1 MSSMKCLVGLGNPG
15 PQYILNRH
23 NIGFMVI
30 DALQQELQAGAY
42 RTEHRALT
50 GKVQWGGH
58 KVILVKPQTYMNL
71 SGESVAP
78 LVHFYEINPEDDL
91 LIIQDEIDLPFMHL
105 RFHKN
110 RGAGGHNGIKSL
122 NQHFATENYARLK
135 LGVGRPTNPQQ
146 DVAQYVLQNFSKP
159 EMEKM
164 PTFIEAALD
173 AIECFLV
180 EGFEKAANKF
190 NGLKIE

>member
-1 MSSMKCLVGLGNPG
+1 MSSTKCLVGLGNPG

-23 NIGFMVI
+23 NIGFCII
-30 DALQQELQAGAY
+30 DALQQELNAGAY

-71 SGESVAP
+71 SGESVSP
-78 LVHFYEINPEDDL
+78 LLAFYDLEPAEDL
-91 LIIQDEIDLPFMHL
+91 LVIQDEIDLPFGHL

-110 RGAGGHNGIKSL
+110 RGPGGHNGIKSL
-122 NQHFATENYARLK
+122 NQHLGNENYARLK
-135 LGVGRPTNPQQ
+135 MGVGRPTNPKQ
-146 DVAQYVLQNFSKP
+146 DVAQYVLQNFSKE
-159 EMEKM
+159 EMGKM
-164 PTFIEAALD
+164 PNFIEAALD